1 MVYSNEICSKEKRTN
16 DIVLCLD
23 MIDQMLSLHPS
34 IPYLHIGCDEVY
46 YRLIHPQCAALQFR
60 DEADLFIR

>member
-1 MVYSNEICSKEKRTN
+1 
-16 DIVLCLD
+16 
-23 MIDQMLSLHPS
+23 MIDQLLSEHPS

-46 YRLIHPQCAALQFR
+46 YRLIHPQCANLHFR

>member
-1 MVYSNEICSKEKRTN
+1 MVSIQCFLLKNGYFEY
-16 DIVLCLD
+16 LD

-34 IPYLHIGCDEVY
+34 IPYLHMGCDEVY
-46 YRLIHPQCAALQFR
+46 YRLIHPQCLNLHFR

>member
-1 MVYSNEICSKEKRTN
+1 
-16 DIVLCLD
+16 
-23 MIDQMLSLHPS
+23 MIDQMLLLHPS

-46 YRLIHPQCAALQFR
+46 YRLIHPKCVDLKFR

>member
-1 MVYSNEICSKEKRTN
+1 MTIEEEVKESIFIN
-16 DIVLCLD
+16 LE

-46 YRLIHPQCAALQFR
+46 YRLIHPQCVKHNFR
-60 DEADLFIR
+60 DEGDLFIR